1 MIRSILSITA
11 TVMLFSFSS
20 VQVHATTNPVPTF
33 VTLTSAITPTKA
45 EVLVAR
51 LNEIKATDK
60 TNLTAADRKALRNET
75 KTIKSELRAANGGVY
90 LSAGAIILI
99 VILLIILL

>member
-1 MIRSILSITA
+1 
-11 TVMLFSFSS
+11 MLFSFSA

-60 TNLTAADRKALRNET
+60 TNLTAADRQALKAET
-75 KTIKSELRAANGGVY
+75 KAIKNELRVNNGGVY
-90 LSAGAIILI
+90 LSTGAIILI